1 MKTETILWILLALAL
16 AAYGQYARSRRKAA
30 RTGRSPSP
38 EVVEETAVARSK
50 KKKPAAPAA
59 VPASAPEA
67 APPPASAGGEVS
79 IKSWGYQLQKLKLDR
94 AAASGHDLLVIDYS
108 KDGSDEGSLAPD
120 EIAALQAKPD
130 GGRRVVL
137 SYLSIGEAESYRFYW
152 DKAWKKAPPYW
163 LLGEN
168 KEWKEN
174 YAVAFWDSGWQS
186 IVFGGP
192 DSYLDRILDAGFDGV
207 YLDKCDVYEDLLRK
221 HKDVART
228 RQDIAGDMVA
238 FVQRLSAY
246 AKERR
251 PGFLVVMQ
259 NAESLLERPELM
271 ATIDGIAKEELIFGQ
286 DAPEKRNVAGDFED
300 SRGLLARARDAGKL
314 VLVVE
319 YLNDRAKAE
328 EAVNVAG
335 SEGFVVYVSAKNRA
349 LDKLNDPIVA

>member
-1 MKTETILWILLALAL
+1 MKLETIFWILLALAL

-30 RTGRSPSP
+30 RDTIDQPAP
-38 EVVEETAVARSK
+38 EETAMARSK
-50 KKKPAAPAA
+50 KKKPAAEPAA
-59 VPASAPEA
+59 TPSAAPAPASTPSA
-67 APPPASAGGEVS
+67 AGEVS
-79 IKSWGYQLQKLKLDR
+79 IRSWGYQLQKLKVDR
-94 AAASGHDLLVIDYS
+94 AAAAGHDLLVVDYS

-120 EIAALQAKPD
+120 EIASLQAKPD

-152 DKAWKKAPPYW
+152 DKAWKKAPPEW

-174 YAVAFWDSGWQS
+174 YAVAFWDPAWQG
-186 IVFGGP
+186 IVFG
-192 DSYLDRILDAGFDGV
+192 DRENSYLDRILDAGFDGV

-221 HKDVART
+221 HKDVARS
-228 RQDIAGDMVA
+228 RDDIAGDMVA
-238 FVQRLSAY
+238 FVERLSAY

-271 ATIDGIAKEELIFGQ
+271 AAIDGIAKEELIFGQ
-286 DAPEKRNVAGDFED
+286 DAPEKRNVEGDFEETRD
-300 SRGLLARARDAGKL
+300 LLARARDAGKL

-319 YLNDRAKAE
+319 YLNDKSKAA
-328 EAVNVAG
+328 EAVNVAA
-335 SEGFVVYVSAKNRA
+335 SEGFVLYVSAKSRN

>member
-16 AAYGQYARSRRKAA
+16 AAYGHYARSRRKAA
-30 RTGRSPSP
+30 RDISRQPAP
-38 EVVEETAVARSK
+38 EVTEDSSMARSK
-50 KKKPAAPAA
+50 KKKPVTPPADAPVPAPAA
-59 VPASAPEA
+59 GTA
-67 APPPASAGGEVS
+67 AGEIS

-120 EIAALQAKPD
+120 EIEALQRKPD

-152 DKAWKKAPPYW
+152 DKAWKSAPPGW

-168 KEWKEN
+168 KDWKEN
-174 YAVAFWDSGWQS
+174 YAVAFWDPGWQG
-186 IVFGGP
+186 IVFG
-192 DSYLDRILDAGFDGV
+192 DRENSYLDRILDAGFDGV

-228 RQDIAGDMVA
+228 RADIAGDMVA
-238 FVQRLSAY
+238 FVARLSAY

-251 PGFLVVMQ
+251 PGFLIVMQ
-259 NAESLLERPELM
+259 NAESLLERPQLM
-271 ATIDGIAKEELIFGQ
+271 AAIDGIAKEELIFGQ
-286 DAPEKRNVAGDFED
+286 DAPEKRNIAGDFEETRD
-300 SRGLLARARDAGKL
+300 LLARARDAGKL

-319 YLNDRAKAE
+319 YLNDKSKTA
-328 EAVNVAG
+328 EAVTIAG
-335 SEGFVVYVSAKNRA
+335 NEGFVLCVSAKSRA
-349 LDKLNDPIVA
+349 LDKLSDPIVA